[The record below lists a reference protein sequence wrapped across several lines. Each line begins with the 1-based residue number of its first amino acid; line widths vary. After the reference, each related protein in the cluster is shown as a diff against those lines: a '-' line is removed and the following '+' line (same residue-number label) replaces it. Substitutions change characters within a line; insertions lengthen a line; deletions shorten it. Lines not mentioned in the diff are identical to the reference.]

1 MKPKRSRKRWTDEE
15 IAFMKD
21 YYGVLP
27 PKEIA
32 RLLGRSYNAVRN
44 KAVEL
49 GLTKSLDWT
58 DKEIALLKALYGR
71 MPASEIAKLLGRSKG
86 AVYHKAMKLGLKA
99 YKLPPYIRDLVI
111 KYTMENEKI

>member
-1 MKPKRSRKRWTDEE
+1 MRDH
-15 IAFMKD
+15 
-21 YYGVLP
+21 YGVLSA
-27 PKEIA
+27 KEIA

-58 DKEIALLKALYGR
+58 DKEISLLKALYGR
-71 MPASEIAKLLGRSKG
+71 MPASEIAKLLSRSEG

-111 KYTMENEKI
+111 KYTMENENI

>member
-1 MKPKRSRKRWTDEE
+1 MKPKRSKRRWTDKE
-15 IAFMKD
+15 IQYLID
-21 YYGVLP
+21 YYGILP

-58 DKEIALLKALYGR
+58 DKEVALLKALYGR
-71 MPASEIAKLLGRSKG
+71 MPASEIAKLLGRSEDS
-86 AVYHKAMKLGLKA
+86 VYHKAMRLGLKA
-99 YKLPPYIRDLVI
+99 YRLPPYIKDLVI
-111 KYTMENEKI
+111 KYTMENENI

>member
-1 MKPKRSRKRWTDEE
+1 MKPKRSNKRWTDEE

-21 YYGVLP
+21 YYGILS

-32 RLLGRSYNAVRN
+32 RRLGRSYNAVRN

-71 MPASEIAKLLGRSKG
+71 MPASEIAKLLGRSEDS
-86 AVYHKAMKLGLKA
+86 VYHKAMRLGLKA
-99 YKLPPYIRDLVI
+99 YKLPPYIKDLVI
-111 KYTMENEKI
+111 KDTMENENI

>member
-1 MKPKRSRKRWTDEE
+1 MKPKRSNKRWTDEE

-21 YYGVLP
+21 YYGILP

-49 GLTKSLDWT
+49 GLTKNCDWT
-58 DKEIALLKALYGR
+58 DKEISLLKALYGR
-71 MPASEIAKLLGRSKG
+71 MPASEIAKLLGRSED
-86 AVYHKAMKLGLKA
+86 AVYHKAMKLGLRA
-99 YKLPPYIRDLVI
+99 YKLPPYIKDLVI

>member
-1 MKPKRSRKRWTDEE
+1 MKPKRSKRRWTDKE

-27 PKEIA
+27 AKEIA
-32 RLLGRSYNAVRN
+32 ERLDRSYDAIRN
-44 KAVEL
+44 KASEL
-49 GLTKSLDWT
+49 GITKDNTWS

-71 MPASEIAKLLGRSKG
+71 MPASEIAKILDKTE
-86 AVYHKAMKLGLKA
+86 AAIYHKASRLSLKA

-111 KYTMENEKI
+111 KYTMENENI

>member
-1 MKPKRSRKRWTDEE
+1 MKRKRSKKRWTDKE
-15 IAFMKD
+15 IAFMRD
-21 YYGVLP
+21 HYGVLSA
-27 PKEIA
+27 KEIA

-58 DKEIALLKALYGR
+58 DKEISLLKALYGR
-71 MPASEIAKLLGRSKG
+71 MPASEIAKLLSRSEG

-111 KYTMENEKI
+111 KYTMENENI